1 MAKKE
6 IKEIAQF
13 VESAETD
20 LMAVYEANQES
31 AKLAVSVPAPLLNDK
46 DADTGLVSTPVD
58 VPSVNLID
66 VLNTLDTIDTLD
78 EGMSFTARY
87 KEFEESDKDVP
98 HRIVFMGFKSI
109 HKQDKDEL
117 KEIKCI
123 TWLEQSEGG
132 AVDAYMNGGAILISA
147 FEGANQGEPYKIT
160 FLGKKKTGSGN
171 YVKDFK
177 VVSLR
182 IPKSLN

>member
-1 MAKKE
+1 MAKVKE
-6 IKEIAQF
+6 IPQF

-20 LMAVYEANQES
+20 LMATYEANQNSSE
-31 AKLAVSVPAPLLNDK
+31 LAVSEPAPLLNDK
-46 DADTGLVSTPVD
+46 EKDTGLVSTPVV
-58 VPSVNLID
+58 VPAINLVD
-66 VLNTLDTIDTLD
+66 VLNTLDEIDTYD

-87 KEFEESDKDVP
+87 KEFEDADKDVP

-147 FEGANQGEPYKIT
+147 FEGATQGEPYKIT
-160 FLGKKKTGSGN
+160 FLGRKKTGSGN

-182 IPKSLN
+182 IPKALN